1 MRIGVGLQR
10 ERQNMTEQIQWKIW
24 TRKKNEKLQQKEKTE
39 NS

>member
-24 TRKKNEKLQQKEKTE
+24 TRKINEKLQQKEKTE